1 MPPDV
6 GQDPGAYSEWAR
18 ARESERSRANPH
30 HDALGLIMIA
40 GDAPDDLI
48 ARSLRSLSLQTSRR
62 WRLTIAAS
70 SDRDMELLVRRSAKR
85 RVRHRVRTFPAAA
98 SMPINV
104 LMRKAMDACRGSAL
118 SLIFPGDV
126 WAPDTVA
133 LLGAAVSPV
142 SLVYADED
150 ELGPSGEYRA
160 PRFKPDYSPEFLVS
174 SAYIGRPVAMGSD
187 VVHDLP
193 PLVAEEARA
202 LEQEC
207 TLAASRVAGSV
218 LHIPEVLCHRS
229 GLHPPPTTPHVE
241 AAVPRSDDAEGFAG
255 FVPGTHRI
263 RDAAKTTSISILVPF
278 RDEPRFLRTC
288 VDSVVATTRSLDT
301 ELVLIDNGSTDL
313 EVLTLLEDLERQ
325 SNVRIVSDPRPF
337 NWAQLNNNAASV
349 ASGEV
354 LLFLN
359 NDIEARRDGWLD
371 VMAGQ
376 ALRPEIGAVGAR
388 LLYPDGRL
396 QHCGVVIGLIGA
408 AGHPL
413 VGLAPG
419 EPGYLDMAVTTRE
432 SSAVTGACLAT
443 RREIFELLDGFD
455 ESLGIDLNDIDYCL
469 RAATAG
475 YRVIYEPR
483 AELVHHESPSRGTAG
498 GVEDIVNFIDRWSDC
513 ISSGDPYFS
522 PHLSRTSLACQLAS
536 PEEQDRW
543 NKWHSDLIAR

>member
-1 MPPDV
+1 M
-6 GQDPGAYSEWAR
+6 
-18 ARESERSRANPH
+18 N
-30 HDALGLIMIA
+30 II
-40 GDAPDDLI
+40 
-48 ARSLRSLSLQTSRR
+48 LQQA
-62 WRLTIAAS
+62 I
-70 SDRDMELLVRRSAKR
+70 
-85 RVRHRVRTFPAAA
+85 
-98 SMPINV
+98 
-104 LMRKAMDACRGSAL
+104 DACSGSAL

-133 LLGAAVSPV
+133 LLGAVVSPTN
-142 SLVYADED
+142 LVYADED

-160 PRFKPDYSPEFLVS
+160 PRFKPDFSPDFLLS
-174 SAYIGRPVAMGSD
+174 SAYIGRPVAIGSR
-187 VVHDLP
+187 VVRDLP
-193 PLVAEEARA
+193 PLVGEDAQA
-202 LEQEC
+202 LDDEC
-207 TLAASRVAGSV
+207 TLAASRVADSV

-229 GLHPPPTTPHVE
+229 ESHLPRTTPPGAPHGE
-241 AAVPRSDDAEGFAG
+241 AAGPPSDAEGSAG
-255 FVPGTHRI
+255 SPPLTHRI
-263 RDAAKTTSISILVPF
+263 SPAATNRSISILVPF

-313 EVLTLLEDLERQ
+313 EVLTLLEDLERR

-337 NWAQLNNNAASV
+337 NWAQLNNDAAR
-349 ASGEV
+349 AARGEV

-371 VMAGQ
+371 VLAGH
-376 ALRPEIGAVGAR
+376 ALRPDIGAVGAR

-469 RAATAG
+469 RASAAG

-513 ISSGDPYFS
+513 IASGDPYFS
-522 PHLSRTSLACQLAS
+522 PHLSRTSPACQLAR
-536 PEEQDRW
+536 PEEHDRW